1 MLGSEESRPVL
12 GDVTNTPRPVKRMRL
27 KDASDG
33 GRGGKEDTTAQYFA
47 TLHDKVQGTPKSEWG
62 VSRDQLKDIEADH
75 FVCVGKHASRRSL
88 ILDRPAVEVKEAGD
102 RSSETPDT
110 SNDNMQQDSL
120 RASESPVLDDVRGI
134 LASTEHIQDTVE
146 PDRHSSYIERVMASD
161 DDTASGAEVAQSTED
176 ATDADTHSESTA
188 LDVAPEFL
196 DTADHM
202 EEEVEA
208 GANLS
213 SAQLVEAIKDDAE
226 ETAEAEKDAKFEK
239 ASNDTA
245 FNIVYIEASSPA
257 KHETTDHTQSSPA
270 VAVGTEQSPAAT
282 REVTPNQS
290 RTPITGGG
298 NVVASFPSPV
308 SFLIIPEVLASTVSL
323 NSPQTTVSHDEPM
336 APRQSVTPKPSST
349 LKLPQ
354 PTELLRAE
362 SLGQSPPIGTS
373 LLRRESL
380 RRKESPNKKRSSR
393 KTRSPKKDTLSRRDA
408 LQEREILQKV
418 ISKISPEQ
426 SIEDVDNG
434 LIMTPTPGSEAL
446 QENAEKADLEA
457 SHDVKAEDLTA
468 DGTESVFSAPHEEKF
483 KNKDLQNALE
493 AIEAYESPQKTK
505 ISGSSVTVSAND
517 TQATKTLDNT
527 DESTAKM
534 EIDEAVYA
542 LETDKKETDSSNRK
556 TRSGGRFSDDTSMLK
571 EFLNRAQAK
580 KAAKK
585 PILSVPDLSDAPK
598 PQVSP
603 RRSPRKALGSHDGN
617 ALSPRKQR
625 NILNRPATPPGKPKL
640 DAPDSDEVDEICEE
654 VTSCRRSTRTR
665 LPAPSKT
672 PPGAPSLIPVRRA
685 DGADPVILHK
695 SQAQELAMVTRANTR
710 RNKGQSKPPLLA
722 LQDLPAATTEI
733 ALVTKQRAENAKT
746 VDWAE
751 KLASYQDA
759 KDADEAEETRP
770 KVRRMRGLGAANG
783 TPAPKRTTAV
793 VSISNGTPA
802 PKRRGRVR

>member
-1 MLGSEESRPVL
+1 MQGQDAGLEGSVLGSEESRPVL

-47 TLHDKVQGTPKSEWG
+47 TLHEKVQGTPKSEWG
-62 VSRDQLKDIEADH
+62 VSRDQLKDVEADH

-120 RASESPVLDDVRGI
+120 RASESPVLDDVRGV

-146 PDRHSSYIERVMASD
+146 PDHHSSYSERVMASD
-161 DDTASGAEVAQSTED
+161 DDAASGAEVAQITED

-188 LDVAPEFL
+188 LDVALKFL

-226 ETAEAEKDAKFEK
+226 ETAEAEMDAKFEK
-239 ASNDTA
+239 ASNNTA
-245 FNIVYIEASSPA
+245 FNIVSLEASSPA
-257 KHETTDHTQSSPA
+257 KHETTGHTQSSPA

-290 RTPITGGG
+290 RTLITGGG

-308 SFLIIPEVLASTVSL
+308 FFPIIPEVLASTVNL
-323 NSPQTTVSHDEPM
+323 NSPQSTVSHDEPM
-336 APRQSVTPKPSST
+336 APRESVTPKPSST

-354 PTELLRAE
+354 PRELFRAE

-393 KTRSPKKDTLSRRDA
+393 KTRSPKKMNTLSRRDA

-418 ISKISPEQ
+418 ISEISPEQ

-434 LIMTPTPGSEAL
+434 LIMTPAPGSEAL
-446 QENAEKADLEA
+446 QENAEKVDLEGD
-457 SHDVKAEDLTA
+457 H
-468 DGTESVFSAPHEEKF
+468 HEKKF

-505 ISGSSVTVSAND
+505 ISGSSVTVSANNI
-517 TQATKTLDNT
+517 QATKTLDNT

-542 LETDKKETDSSNRK
+542 LETDKETDSSNRK

-585 PILSVPDLSDAPK
+585 HILSVPDLSNAPK

-672 PPGAPSLIPVRRA
+672 PPGAPSFIPVRRA

-710 RNKGQSKPPLLA
+710 RNKGQSKPPILV

>member
-47 TLHDKVQGTPKSEWG
+47 TLHEKVQGTPKSEWG
-62 VSRDQLKDIEADH
+62 VSRDQLKDVEADH

-120 RASESPVLDDVRGI
+120 RASESPVLDDVRGV

-146 PDRHSSYIERVMASD
+146 PDPHSSYSERVMASD
-161 DDTASGAEVAQSTED
+161 DDAASGAEVAQSTED

-188 LDVAPEFL
+188 LDVALKFL

-213 SAQLVEAIKDDAE
+213 LAQLVEAIKDDAE
-226 ETAEAEKDAKFEK
+226 ETAEAEMDAKFEK
-239 ASNDTA
+239 ASNTA
-245 FNIVYIEASSPA
+245 FNIVSLEASSPA

-270 VAVGTEQSPAAT
+270 VAVSTEQSPAAT

-308 SFLIIPEVLASTVSL
+308 FFLMIPEVLASTVSL
-323 NSPQTTVSHDEPM
+323 NSPQTTMSHDEPM
-336 APRQSVTPKPSST
+336 APRESVTPKPSST

-354 PTELLRAE
+354 PRELLRAE

-393 KTRSPKKDTLSRRDA
+393 KTRSPKKMNTLSRRDA

-418 ISKISPEQ
+418 ISEISPEQ

-434 LIMTPTPGSEAL
+434 LIMTPAPGSEAL
-446 QENAEKADLEA
+446 QENAEKLDLED
-457 SHDVKAEDLTA
+457 SDDMKGD
-468 DGTESVFSAPHEEKF
+468 PHEEKF

-517 TQATKTLDNT
+517 IQATKTLDNT

-585 PILSVPDLSDAPK
+585 PILSVPDLSNAPK

-625 NILNRPATPPGKPKL
+625 KILNRPATPPGKPKL

-672 PPGAPSLIPVRRA
+672 PPGAPSFIPVRRA